1 MKIFCCKIVFTV
13 ITDNNHLKYL
23 VLAQRTPISTP
34 ISTNI
39 FQKFNED
46 FLSDTHETEYLEEVI
61 EQKEPEH
68 DDDDDVEILS
78 TLINAIRQRHPLW
91 DHRLPLSAGFEPKK
105 KSLWNEIYV
114 ELNGMII

>member
-1 MKIFCCKIVFTV
+1 MKQNISKKKI
-13 ITDNNHLKYL
+13 
-23 VLAQRTPISTP
+23 
-34 ISTNI
+34 
-39 FQKFNED
+39 
-46 FLSDTHETEYLEEVI
+46 I

-91 DHRLPLSAGFEPKK
+91 DHRLPLSARFEPIK

-114 ELNGMII
+114 ELNGIII